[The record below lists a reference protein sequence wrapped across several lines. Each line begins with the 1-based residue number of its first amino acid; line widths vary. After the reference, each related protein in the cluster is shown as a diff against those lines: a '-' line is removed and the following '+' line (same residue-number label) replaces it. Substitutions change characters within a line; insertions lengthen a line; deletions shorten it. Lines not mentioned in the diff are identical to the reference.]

1 VLLRRVVPCLLT
13 LLLNAGC
20 AQHSGELPF
29 TLTQVGP
36 NVWAAI
42 DNPKAT
48 SPAFA
53 NAGFVIGGD
62 GVVVID
68 TFSNVD
74 AARQL
79 LAEIRTRTQLPVRF
93 VVNTHYHEDH
103 VAGNGTFADAGAAI
117 VAQRNVRTWIHTE
130 NLRLLGPQITPEQKA
145 QTDALVAPTIVFDG
159 GLDLFLGSRDV
170 RVRRFP
176 GHTGGDAVVI
186 VGDAR
191 VVFMGDLLFR
201 DMFPTLIDASVD
213 AWIETLGTLAAG
225 QSGYTFVPGHGDIGS
240 AQDVGAFREYLRTLR
255 TLVSDAR
262 AQGRSGDALVAAV
275 TAALRPR
282 FGRWDYFDQVA
293 KDNALQVEAELG
305 GTKKIPRE

>member
-1 VLLRRVVPCLLT
+1 MPCLLT
-13 LLLNAGC
+13 LLLDAGC
-20 AQHSGELPF
+20 AQHAGALPF
-29 TLTQVGP
+29 TLKQVGP

-48 SPAFA
+48 SPGFA

-68 TFSNVD
+68 TFSNAD

-79 LAEIRTRTQLPVRF
+79 LNEIRRRTQLPVRF
-93 VVNTHYHEDH
+93 AVNTHYHEDH
-103 VAGNGTFADAGAAI
+103 VAGNGIFADAGAAI
-117 VAQRNVRTWIHTE
+117 VAQRNVRTWIHPE

-145 QTDALVAPTIVFDG
+145 QTEALVAPTVVFDH
-159 GLDLFLGSRDV
+159 GLDLFLGSRDI
-170 RVRRFP
+170 RIQRFP

-201 DMFPTLIDASVD
+201 DMFPTLIDASVE
-213 AWIETLGTLAAG
+213 AWIETLGTLVTG
-225 QSGYTFVPGHGDIGS
+225 RESRYTFVPGHGDIGG
-240 AQDVGAFREYLRTLR
+240 AQEVSAFRAYLSTLR

-275 TAALRPR
+275 TVALRPR
-282 FGRWDYFDQVA
+282 FGRWDYFDQLA
-293 KDNALQVEAELG
+293 KDNALQVEAEMA
-305 GTKKIPRE
+305 GTKRVPRE